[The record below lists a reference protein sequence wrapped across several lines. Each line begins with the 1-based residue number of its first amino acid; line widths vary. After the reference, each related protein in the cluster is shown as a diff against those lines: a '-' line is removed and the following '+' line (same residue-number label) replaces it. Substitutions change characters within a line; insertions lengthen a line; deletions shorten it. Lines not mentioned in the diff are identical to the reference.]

1 IITVVT
7 TLLSFLNIFFSYT
20 TLFRS
25 GRMRSVRAAL
35 LSWRL
40 LDQMR
45 RVLRSVSGTAG
56 APAWKTLSTC
66 RRGLSPKPV
75 AGDLRGRAHRSFR
88 LPDQWREV
96 LGEFG
101 HGGRFEDGD
110 GVQRHGE
117 LVAEPGGDLV
127 RRQRVTA
134 DVEEVI
140 CPAHR

>member
-56 APAWKTLSTC
+56 APVWKTLSTC

-75 AGDLRGRAHRSFR
+75 AGDLRGRAHRDRKSTR
-88 LPDQWREV
+88 LNSSHV
-96 LGEFG
+96 KISYAVFFLKK
-101 HGGRFEDGD
+101 
-110 GVQRHGE
+110 
-117 LVAEPGGDLV
+117 
-127 RRQRVTA
+127 
-134 DVEEVI
+134 
-140 CPAHR
+140 